1 MTQII
6 EILEIIALTVNIAL
20 TVILA
25 ERFLR
30 TDTRTPIKKRL
41 KTPLIKP
48 NFQVDEAFLTQLENI
63 DNYGT
68 DKPQKEIKA

>member
-41 KTPLIKP
+41 KTPLMKP
-48 NFQVDEAFLTQLENI
+48 TLQVDEAFLTQLENI